1 MKNKILNVEITSEEQ
16 RNELVKTF
24 QESIKQL
31 QEMKFEKPLPSSW
44 EEYLNNLSLSNVDTE
59 RTVIGF
65 LSDYM
70 TSKYEAMY
78 KLEKLMEV
86 YNDGWKPDWKDVS
99 TIKHTIVSY
108 EDEAEV
114 YTSHTGFEFFTFK
127 EAKTRDLFFK
137 NFKPLIKQYFEID

>member
-44 EEYLNNLSLSNVDTE
+44 DEYLNNLRLSEADSEENIIE
-59 RTVIGF
+59 F
-65 LSDYM
+65 LSEHI
-70 TSKYEAMY
+70 SPKYSAMY

-86 YNDGWKPDWKDVS
+86 YNDGWKPDFKD
-99 TIKHTIVSY
+99 TKRKHIIYSY
-108 EDEAEV
+108 VGEIHSGIISCEQSFLCFKTKE
-114 YTSHTGFEFFTFK
+114 TRNLFQNNFET
-127 EAKTRDLFFK
+127 
-137 NFKPLIKQYFEID
+137 LIKQYFEID

>member
-1 MKNKILNVEITSEEQ
+1 MKNKILNVEITSEEE
-16 RNELVKTF
+16 RNELV
-24 QESIKQL
+24 KQL

-44 EEYLNNLSLSNVDTE
+44 EEYIETLERIDRMIVNSNVFTT
-59 RTVIGF
+59 RAI
-65 LSDYM
+65 SP
-70 TSKYEAMY
+70 KYEAMY
-78 KLEKLMEV
+78 KLEKLMKV

-108 EDEAEV
+108 EDEEEV
-114 YTSHTGFEFFTFK
+114 YTSHTGFEFFAFK